1 VLPPSSQGFSRQAV
15 AETGSEPAHGREL
28 IDYIPRSQYFDAH
41 GVREAVKMYMSG
53 NKSELYARSI
63 RVLLCVTA
71 LTAVIPVQ
79 TLIAQAQQNSPS
91 PPTLRITSTLV
102 FLDVTVL
109 DKKGHPV
116 VTGLTKDD
124 FTITEDKK
132 PQRIFSF
139 ESPETHVMGAN
150 AGDDNPDGKAPVTII
165 VLDLLNSSFE
175 DFAYIRDEVRKFLG
189 TQPEQLRA
197 PAELMVV
204 GNESLEML
212 QGYTRN
218 KSDLLYALNHL
229 PAALPYKEMNG
240 AFAWERFAQSI
251 DALQQIALQNKGV
264 PGRKNIVWVGHGGPG
279 IYVDSIAF
287 SGKVRDELKEY
298 AHETTNMLVDA
309 RISLFVIYPGL
320 QVNGGG
326 MSLSAMESEIDLGDS
341 DPFAGDINFG
351 VFVNETEGK
360 LFFNR
365 NDVDRLIGRSQR
377 LGSEYYTLTYQ
388 PQGGA
393 DDGKF
398 RRINVTLRDR
408 NLEVVTKAGYFAP
421 DKNAPGNPR
430 QQTIMNLVEAARSSI
445 PYSALDVS
453 LSGVVQHPDTRTAE
467 FTVQLR
473 LKNLDWLPTED
484 GRSSANL
491 ILAAV
496 SLAGDNKVLASRIE
510 RVTVWSAVQDPTRKT
525 ESVTRLPLTIRI
537 PRKTKS
543 VRVLMESEK
552 GGRIGAADLDR
563 KTIDAAPAAPT
574 PAPQLAPQRQDYLRP
589 GTP

>member
-1 VLPPSSQGFSRQAV
+1 MCKP
-15 AETGSEPAHGREL
+15 
-28 IDYIPRSQYFDAH
+28 
-41 GVREAVKMYMSG
+41 G
-53 NKSELYARSI
+53 NKVELSSKTI
-63 RVLLCVTA
+63 GLLLCMTT
-71 LTAVIPVQ
+71 LMAVIPVQ
-79 TLIAQAQQNSPS
+79 ALIAQNQQSSPS
-91 PPTLRITSTLV
+91 QPTLQITSTLV

-109 DKKGHPV
+109 DKKGNPV
-116 VTGLTKDD
+116 VTGLSKDD

-139 ESPETHVMGAN
+139 ESPDTHVMGAN
-150 AGDDNPDGKAPVTII
+150 ARDDNPDGKAPVTII

-175 DFAYIRDEVRKFLG
+175 DFAFIRYEVRRFLD
-189 TQPEQLRA
+189 TLPAQLTA
-197 PAELMVV
+197 PAELLVV

-229 PAALPYKEMNG
+229 PAALPYKAMNG

-251 DALQQIALQNKGV
+251 DALQQIALQNKGI

-279 IYVDSIAF
+279 IYVDSIGF
-287 SGKVRDELKEY
+287 SGKVQDELKEY
-298 AHETTNMLVDA
+298 AHETTNMMVDA

-320 QVNGGG
+320 KVNTGG
-326 MSLSAMESEIDLGDS
+326 MSISAMESDIDLGDS

-351 VFVNETEGK
+351 VFVNETGGK

-365 NDVDRLIGRSQR
+365 NDLDKLIGRSQR

-388 PQGGA
+388 PQAGA

-398 RRINVTLRDR
+398 RRIHVTLRDR

-430 QQTIMNLVEAARSSI
+430 QQTMMNLAEAARSTI
-445 PYSALDVS
+445 PYTALDVS
-453 LSGVVQHPDTRTAE
+453 LSGVVQRPDTRSAE
-467 FTVQLR
+467 LTVQLGV
-473 LKNLDWLPTED
+473 KNLDWLPTDD

-496 SLAGDNKVLASRIE
+496 SLTGDDNILASRIE
-510 RVTVWSAVQDPTRKT
+510 RVTVWSATRDPTRGT
-525 ESVTRLPLTIRI
+525 ESVTRLPLTVRI
-537 PRKTKS
+537 PSKTKS
-543 VRVLMESEK
+543 VRVLMETER

-563 KTIDAAPAAPT
+563 KTIDSAPAAPT
-574 PAPQLAPQRQDYLRP
+574 PTPQLAPHRP
-589 GTP
+589 D

>member
-1 VLPPSSQGFSRQAV
+1 
-15 AETGSEPAHGREL
+15 
-28 IDYIPRSQYFDAH
+28 
-41 GVREAVKMYMSG
+41 MYMPG
-53 NKSELYARSI
+53 NKPKLNARKI
-63 RVLLCVTA
+63 GVLGCVTV
-71 LTAVIPVQ
+71 LTTVLYCQ
-79 TLIAQAQQNSPS
+79 MLIAQSQQSSPS
-91 PPTLRITSTLV
+91 QPTLRITSTLV

-116 VTGLTKDD
+116 VTGLSKDD

-139 ESPETHVMGAN
+139 EAPETHVMSAN
-150 AGDDNPDGKAPVTII
+150 AGDDNPDGEAPVTII

-175 DFAYIRDEVRKFLG
+175 DFAFIRDEVRRFLDA
-189 TQPEQLRA
+189 QPAQLTA

-218 KSDLLYALNHL
+218 KADLLYALNHL

-287 SGKVRDELKEY
+287 SPKEVNELKDY

-309 RISLFVIYPGL
+309 RMSLFVIYPGL
-320 QVNGGG
+320 KVNGRG
-326 MSLSAMESEIDLGDS
+326 MSLSAMESDIDLGDS

-351 VFVNETEGK
+351 VFVNETGGK

-365 NDVDRLIGRSQR
+365 NDVDKLIGRSQQ
-377 LGSEYYTLTYQ
+377 LGSAYYTLTYQ
-388 PQGGA
+388 PQAGA

-398 RRINVTLRDR
+398 RRIHVTLRDR

-421 DKNAPGNPR
+421 DKTAPGNPR
-430 QQTIMNLVEAARSSI
+430 QETMMNLAEAARSTI

-453 LSGVVQHPDTRTAE
+453 LSGVVQHPDTRSAE

-473 LKNLDWLPTED
+473 LKNLDWVPAED

-496 SLAGDNKVLASRIE
+496 SLGGDNNILASRME
-510 RVTVWSAVQDPTRKT
+510 RVTVWSATQDPTRRT
-525 ESVTRLPLTIRI
+525 ESVTRLPLIIRI

-543 VRVLMESEK
+543 VRVIMETEL
-552 GGRIGAADLDR
+552 GGRIGAADLER
-563 KTIDAAPAAPT
+563 KTIDAAPAAPA
-574 PAPQLAPQRQDYLRP
+574 PVPQLAPHRPDYIP
-589 GTP
+589 PTIP

>member
-1 VLPPSSQGFSRQAV
+1 MYLP
-15 AETGSEPAHGREL
+15 
-28 IDYIPRSQYFDAH
+28 
-41 GVREAVKMYMSG
+41 G
-53 NKSELYARSI
+53 NKPKLNARKMG
-63 RVLLCVTA
+63 VLGCVTA
-71 LTAVIPVQ
+71 LTTVLSCQ
-79 TLIAQAQQNSPS
+79 MLIAQSQQSFPS
-91 PPTLRITSTLV
+91 QPTLRITSTLV

-109 DKKGHPV
+109 DKKGHSV
-116 VTGLTKDD
+116 VTGLSKDD

-139 ESPETHVMGAN
+139 EAPETHVMSAN

-175 DFAYIRDEVRKFLG
+175 DFAFIRDEVRRFLDA
-189 TQPEQLRA
+189 QPAQLTA

-218 KSDLLYALNHL
+218 KADLLYALNHL

-240 AFAWERFAQSI
+240 TFGWERFAQSI

-279 IYVDSIAF
+279 IYLDTIAF
-287 SGKVRDELKEY
+287 SPKEVNELKDY
-298 AHETTNMLVDA
+298 AHDTTNMLVDA
-309 RISLFVIYPGL
+309 RMSLFVIYPGL
-320 QVNGGG
+320 KVNGSS
-326 MSLSAMESEIDLGDS
+326 MSLSAMESDIDLGDS

-351 VFVNETEGK
+351 VFVNETGGK

-365 NDVDRLIGRSQR
+365 NDVDKLIGRSQE

-388 PQGGA
+388 PQPGS

-398 RRINVTLRDR
+398 RRIHVTLRDR

-430 QQTIMNLVEAARSSI
+430 QQTMMSLGEAARSTI
-445 PYSALDVS
+445 PYTALDVS
-453 LSGVVQHPDTRTAE
+453 LSGVVRHPDTRSAE
-467 FTVQLR
+467 FMVQLR
-473 LKNLDWLPTED
+473 VKNLDWVPAED

-496 SLAGDNKVLASRIE
+496 SLTGDNNILASRIE
-510 RVTVWSAVQDPTRKT
+510 RVTVWSATQDPTRRT

-543 VRVLMESEK
+543 VRVVMETEQ
-552 GGRIGAADLDR
+552 GGRIGAADLER
-563 KTIDAAPAAPT
+563 KTIDAAPAAPA
-574 PAPQLAPQRQDYLRP
+574 PVPQLSPHRPDYIPPTAP
-589 GTP
+589 

>member
-1 VLPPSSQGFSRQAV
+1 MHMPSDKAQL
-15 AETGSEPAHGREL
+15 H
-28 IDYIPRSQYFDAH
+28 
-41 GVREAVKMYMSG
+41 
-53 NKSELYARSI
+53 ARPI
-63 RVLLCVTA
+63 GVLLCVTA
-71 LTAVIPVQ
+71 LMTVIPVQ
-79 TLIAQAQQNSPS
+79 KSTAQSQQRSPS
-91 PPTLRITSTLV
+91 QPTLRITSTLV

-109 DKKGHPV
+109 DKKGYPV
-116 VTGLTKDD
+116 VTGLSKDD
-124 FTITEDKK
+124 FTITEDHK

-139 ESPETHVMGAN
+139 ESPDTHVMGAN
-150 AGDDNPDGKAPVTII
+150 AGDENPDGKAPVTII

-175 DFAYIRDEVRKFLG
+175 DFAYIRDEVRRFLD
-189 TQPEQLRA
+189 TQPAQLTV

-218 KSDLLYALNHL
+218 KADLLYALNHL

-240 AFAWERFAQSI
+240 VFGWERFAQSI

-279 IYVDSIAF
+279 IYLDTIAF
-287 SGKVRDELKEY
+287 SPKEVNELKDY

-309 RISLFVIYPGL
+309 RISLFVIYRGL
-320 QVNGGG
+320 RVNGRD
-326 MSLSAMESEIDLGDS
+326 MQFSAMEADIDLGDS

-351 VFVNETEGK
+351 VFVNETGGK
-360 LFFNR
+360 LLFNR
-365 NDVDRLIGRSQR
+365 NDVDKLIGRSQR

-388 PQGGA
+388 PRGGA

-398 RRINVTLRDR
+398 RRIHVTLRGR

-421 DKNAPGNPR
+421 DKDAPGNPR
-430 QQTIMNLVEAARSSI
+430 QQTMMDLAEAARSTI
-445 PYSALDVS
+445 PYTALDVS

-473 LKNLDWLPTED
+473 VKNLDWLPTED

-496 SLAGDNKVLASRIE
+496 SLTGDNNILASRME
-510 RVTVWSAVQDPTRKT
+510 RVTVWAATQDSTRRT
-525 ESVTRLPLTIRI
+525 ESVTRLPLTVRV
-537 PRKTKS
+537 PRKTKI
-543 VRVLMESEK
+543 VRVLMETER
-552 GGRIGAADLDR
+552 GGRIGAADLER
-563 KTIDAAPAAPT
+563 KTIDSAPAVTTPT
-574 PAPQLAPQRQDYLRP
+574 PQLAPHRQDYARP
-589 GTP
+589 EAP

>member
-1 VLPPSSQGFSRQAV
+1 
-15 AETGSEPAHGREL
+15 
-28 IDYIPRSQYFDAH
+28 
-41 GVREAVKMYMSG
+41 MCMSG

-79 TLIAQAQQNSPS
+79 RLIAQTQQNFPS
-91 PPTLRITSTLV
+91 QPTLRITSALV

-175 DFAYIRDEVRKFLG
+175 DFAYIRDEVRRFLD

-320 QVNGGG
+320 QVNGGE

-351 VFVNETEGK
+351 VFVNETGGK

-388 PQGGA
+388 PQGGP

-496 SLAGDNKVLASRIE
+496 SLAGDNNVLASRIE

>member
-1 VLPPSSQGFSRQAV
+1 VKIYM
-15 AETGSEPAHGREL
+15 PANKPEL
-28 IDYIPRSQYFDAH
+28 
-41 GVREAVKMYMSG
+41 
-53 NKSELYARSI
+53 NARSI
-63 RVLLCVTA
+63 RVLLCVSA

-79 TLIAQAQQNSPS
+79 TLIAQTPQNSPS
-91 PPTLRITSTLV
+91 QPTLRITSTLV

-165 VLDLLNSSFE
+165 VLDLLNSSFK
-175 DFAYIRDEVRKFLG
+175 DFAYIRDEVRKFLD
-189 TQPEQLRA
+189 TQQEQLRA

-279 IYVDSIAF
+279 IYLDSIAF
-287 SGKVRDELKEY
+287 SGKVQDELKEY

-326 MSLSAMESEIDLGDS
+326 MSFSAMESDIDLGDS

-351 VFVNETEGK
+351 VFVNETGGK

-398 RRINVTLRDR
+398 RRIHVTLRDR

-421 DKNAPGNPR
+421 DKNAPGNQR
-430 QQTIMNLVEAARSSI
+430 QQTMMNLVEAARSSI

-453 LSGVVQHPDTRTAE
+453 LSGVVRHPDTRTVE

-473 LKNLDWLPTED
+473 SKNLDWLPTED
-484 GRSSANL
+484 GRSSADL

-496 SLAGDNKVLASRIE
+496 SLTGDNNILASRIE
-510 RVTVWSAVQDPTRKT
+510 RVTVWSAVQDPTRQT

-543 VRVLMESEK
+543 VRVLMESEQ

>member
-1 VLPPSSQGFSRQAV
+1 
-15 AETGSEPAHGREL
+15 
-28 IDYIPRSQYFDAH
+28 
-41 GVREAVKMYMSG
+41 MYMPG
-53 NKSELYARSI
+53 NKSELTAK
-63 RVLLCVTA
+63 VMGMLLCVAA
-71 LTAVIPVQ
+71 LMAVIPVQ
-79 TLIAQAQQNSPS
+79 TLIAQDQQNSPNQ
-91 PPTLRITSTLV
+91 PTLQITSTLV

-116 VTGLTKDD
+116 VTGLSKDD

-139 ESPETHVMGAN
+139 ESPDTHVMGAN
-150 AGDDNPDGKAPVTII
+150 AGDDNPDGKAPVTIL

-175 DFAYIRDEVRKFLG
+175 NFAYIRDEVRKFLD
-189 TQPEQLRA
+189 TQPAQMTA

-218 KSDLLYALNHL
+218 KADLIYALNHL

-240 AFAWERFAQSI
+240 NFAWERFAQSI

-279 IYVDSIAF
+279 IYLDTIAF
-287 SGKVRDELKEY
+287 SAKEVNELKDY

-309 RISLFVIYPGL
+309 RISLFVVYPGL
-320 QVNGGG
+320 KVYGRD
-326 MSLSAMESEIDLGDS
+326 MSLSAMESNIDLGDS
-341 DPFAGDINFG
+341 DPFSGDINFG
-351 VFVNETEGK
+351 VFVNETGGK

-365 NDVDRLIGRSQR
+365 NDVDKLIGQSQR

-388 PQGGA
+388 PQAGA

-398 RRINVTLRDR
+398 RRIHVTLRDR

-430 QQTIMNLVEAARSSI
+430 QQTMMSLAEAARSTI
-445 PYSALDVS
+445 PYTALDVS
-453 LSGVVQHPDTRTAE
+453 LSGVVRHPDTRSAE
-467 FTVQLR
+467 FTVQLSV
-473 LKNLDWLPTED
+473 KNLNWVPTED

-491 ILAAV
+491 MLAAV
-496 SLAGDNKVLASRIE
+496 SLSGDNNILASKIE
-510 RVTVWSAVQDPTRKT
+510 RVTVWSATQDPTRPT
-525 ESVTRLPLTIRI
+525 ESVTRLPLTVRI

-543 VRVLMESEK
+543 VRVLMETEQ
-552 GGRIGAADLDR
+552 GGRIGAADLER
-563 KTIDAAPAAPT
+563 KTIDSAPAVPT
-574 PAPQLAPQRQDYLRP
+574 PPPQLAPHRQDYMRP
-589 GTP
+589 GAP

>member
-1 VLPPSSQGFSRQAV
+1 
-15 AETGSEPAHGREL
+15 
-28 IDYIPRSQYFDAH
+28 
-41 GVREAVKMYMSG
+41 MCMSG

-79 TLIAQAQQNSPS
+79 RLIAQTQQNFPS
-91 PPTLRITSTLV
+91 QPTLRITSALV

-175 DFAYIRDEVRKFLG
+175 DFAYIRDEVRRFLD

-351 VFVNETEGK
+351 VFVNETGGK

-388 PQGGA
+388 PQGGP

-496 SLAGDNKVLASRIE
+496 SLAGDNNVLASRIE

>member
-1 VLPPSSQGFSRQAV
+1 MAQG
-15 AETGSEPAHGREL
+15 
-28 IDYIPRSQYFDAH
+28 
-41 GVREAVKMYMSG
+41 
-53 NKSELYARSI
+53 
-63 RVLLCVTA
+63 
-71 LTAVIPVQ
+71 
-79 TLIAQAQQNSPS
+79 QQSPS
-91 PPTLRITSTLV
+91 NTPAFRITSTLV

-109 DKKGHPV
+109 DKKGRPV

-124 FTITEDKK
+124 FSITEDTK

-139 ESPETHVMGAN
+139 ESPDTHVVGAN

-175 DFAYIRDEVRKFLG
+175 DFAYIRHEVQRLLD
-189 TQPEQLRA
+189 TQPAQLTA

-212 QGYTRN
+212 QGYTRT

-229 PAALPYKEMNG
+229 PPALPYKEMNG

-279 IYVDSIAF
+279 IYLDSIAF
-287 SGKVRDELKEY
+287 AGKVRDELKEY

-320 QVNGGG
+320 KANASVI
-326 MSLSAMESEIDLGDS
+326 SLSAMESDIDLGDS

-351 VFVNETEGK
+351 VFVNATGGK

-365 NDVDRLIGRSQR
+365 NDVDRLIERSQR

-393 DDGKF
+393 EDGKF
-398 RRINVTLRDR
+398 RRIRVNLRDR
-408 NLEVVTKAGYFAP
+408 NLQVVTKAGYFAP
-421 DKNAPGNPR
+421 DKNAPGSPR
-430 QQTIMNLVEAARSSI
+430 QQTMMNLAEAARSTI
-445 PYSALDVS
+445 PYAALDVS
-453 LSGVVQHPDTRTAE
+453 LFGVVRHPDARTAE
-467 FTVQLR
+467 FTVQL
-473 LKNLDWLPTED
+473 KVKDLDWLPTED
-484 GRSSANL
+484 GRSTANL

-496 SLAGDNKVLASRIE
+496 SLTKDNNILASRTE
-510 RVTVWSAVQDPTRKT
+510 RVTVWSATEDPTRQT

-537 PRKTKS
+537 PRRTKS
-543 VRVLMESEK
+543 VRVLMETEQ

-563 KTIDAAPAAPT
+563 KTIDSAPAAPT
-574 PAPQLAPQRQDYLRP
+574 PAPQLAPSRQDYVHP
-589 GTP
+589 AGP